1 MNNPD
6 CIFCK
11 IVKNEIPATIVH
23 EDDISLSF
31 LDINPVA
38 EGHVLVI
45 PKDHH
50 ENILSTPD
58 NLVKELFLKAK
69 KLMPAVKEGSDSEYV
84 AISVVGTDVP
94 HFHIHLIPRS
104 HDDGLKGFWP
114 SKKYE
119 SEEKMNEIKER
130 IKNSISSL

>member
-1 MNNPD
+1 MNETD

-11 IVKNEIPATIVH
+11 IVRKEIPATIVH
-23 EDDISLSF
+23 EDEISLSF

-38 EGHVLVI
+38 EGHLLVI

-58 NLVKELFLKAK
+58 ELVKELFLKAK
-69 KLMPAVKEGSDSEYV
+69 NLMPAVKEGSESEYV

-104 HDDGLKGFWP
+104 YNDGLKGFWP

-119 SEEKMNEIKER
+119 SLDRMNELRDKIK
-130 IKNSISSL
+130 SFISSL

>member
-1 MNNPD
+1 MNEPD

-11 IVKNEIPATIVH
+11 IVRKEIPATIVH
-23 EDDISLSF
+23 EDEFSLSF

-38 EGHVLVI
+38 EGHLLII

-58 NLVKELFLKAK
+58 KLVEELFLKAK
-69 KLMPAVKEGSDSEYV
+69 KLIPAVKEGSESEYV
-84 AISVVGTDVP
+84 TISVVGTDVP

-104 HDDGLKGFWP
+104 QNDGLKGFWP

-119 SEEKMNEIKER
+119 SIERMNELRDKIK
-130 IKNSISSL
+130 SFIS